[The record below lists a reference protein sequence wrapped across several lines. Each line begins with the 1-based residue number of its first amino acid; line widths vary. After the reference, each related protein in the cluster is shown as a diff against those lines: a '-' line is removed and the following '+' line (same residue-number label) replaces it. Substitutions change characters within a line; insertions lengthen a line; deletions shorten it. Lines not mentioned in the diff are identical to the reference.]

1 MQITILKLRSPS
13 NGELQNLKIYS
24 PAEIENGK
32 EKEPEYRRFWNETVQ
47 KLAKG
52 KMANKDIYKRV
63 NHLWK
68 LHRCKLLQ
76 MEKQELQEKSQDI
89 EKAQSDSFSDSR
101 PQKHKV
107 KKITLPRNIHCV
119 REASSHVESLDE
131 EVRLLEQSLK
141 RNHDMDQSKMIE
153 VRGSLKKA
161 KIGLD
166 SARSVF

>member
-1 MQITILKLRSPS
+1 
-13 NGELQNLKIYS
+13 
-24 PAEIENGK
+24 
-32 EKEPEYRRFWNETVQ
+32 
-47 KLAKG
+47 
-52 KMANKDIYKRV
+52 MANKDIYKRV